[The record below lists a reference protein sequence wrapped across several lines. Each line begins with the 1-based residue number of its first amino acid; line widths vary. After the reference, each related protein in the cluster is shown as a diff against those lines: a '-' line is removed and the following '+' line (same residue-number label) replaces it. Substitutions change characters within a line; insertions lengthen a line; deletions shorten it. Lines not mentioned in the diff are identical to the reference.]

1 MGKWSKDLEMNY
13 TGRPWLESYKLGP
26 YKLDHSLAPYPQEP
40 LGAILDRAARAYPN
54 QTAILFQGRE
64 LKYHQLKR
72 RVDSLANALAGLGL
86 QKGDRV
92 CLYLSNCPE
101 FVLAYWAVIK
111 CGGVVVPTSI
121 LRTDEGLLHEVSS
134 SRSRFLVCQEIHLD
148 RGMAMRDFTDLEG
161 ILVTSDAGYDVKQV
175 KASLPKDVY
184 DLAALIAAYDPLP
197 PQVEIDP
204 AHDLCELA
212 FTGGATGMPKGVML
226 SHASRYTSVNQA
238 LPWFLKPLLGGIK
251 GKTSVLMSLPLF
263 HAYGNFVQI
272 SAIYLGLRLLLLPDP
287 RDTDA
292 ILASIMD
299 HRPFL
304 VPGVPTQFMRLAD
317 AGLKRSNCMLFS
329 GSAPL
334 PGEVAQEIRRKTGM
348 PVSEAYGL
356 TETATASH
364 VNLSAFSRITGFLSK
379 EKPGIGVPVPDVDC
393 RLVDPDSGKD
403 VPLGNPGELVL
414 RGPQMMVGYWPEP
427 GSGLTDDGWLHTGD
441 VAVMDETGYF
451 QIVDRLKDMINV
463 SGLKVYTT
471 EVDEVLFKHPSIAV
485 AAAFGIPDVE
495 IPGSERV
502 MAVVTL
508 KEGYRGSVTEQE
520 LRDFCRQH
528 LPPYAVPKIVEFR
541 DELPLT
547 VSEKVFKKVLREQ
560 AIASMTARKEG

>member
-1 MGKWSKDLEMNY
+1 MNY
-13 TGRPWLESYKLGP
+13 ADRPWLKSYTLGP

-40 LGAILDRAARAYPN
+40 LFEILDRAAQAYPN
-54 QTAILFQGRE
+54 QAAILFQGRE

-72 RVDSLANALAGLGL
+72 QVDSLANALARLGL

-92 CLYLSNCPE
+92 CLYLPNCPE
-101 FVLAYWAVIK
+101 FVVSYWAVLK
-111 CGGVVVPTSI
+111 AGGVVVPTSI
-121 LRTDEGLLHEVSS
+121 LRTDEGLFHEVSS
-134 SRSRFLVCQEIHLD
+134 SGSRFIVCQEAHLD
-148 RGMAMRDFTDLEG
+148 RGLALRDRTNLEG
-161 ILVTSDAGYDVKQV
+161 ILVISDAGYDQEQV
-175 KASLPKDVY
+175 QAWLPKGVY
-184 DLAALIAAYDPLP
+184 DLAELIAAHDPIP

-204 AHDLCELA
+204 IYDLCELA
-212 FTGGATGMPKGVML
+212 FTGGATGLPKGVML
-226 SHASRYTSVNQA
+226 SHANRYTSVIQA

-251 GKTSVLMSLPLF
+251 GKTSVLLSLPMF
-263 HAYGNFVQI
+263 HTYGNFVQVA
-272 SAIYLGLRLLLLPDP
+272 AIYLGLRLLILPDP

-304 VPGVPTQFMRLAD
+304 VPGVPTQFMRLAE

-334 PGEVAQEIRRKTGM
+334 PSEVAQEIRQKTGM
-348 PVSEAYGL
+348 PISEAYGM
-356 TETATASH
+356 TESSSVSH
-364 VNLSAFSRITGFLSK
+364 INLSAFSRITGFISK
-379 EKPGIGVPVPDVDC
+379 EKPGVGVPVPDMEC
-393 RLVDPDSGKD
+393 SLVDPESGKE
-403 VPLGNPGELVL
+403 VPLGQPGELVM

-427 GSGLTDDGWLHTGD
+427 GSGLTGDGWLHTGD

-451 QIVDRLKDMINV
+451 QIVDRIKDMINV

-471 EVDEVLFKHPSIAV
+471 EVDEVLFKHPAIAV
-485 AAAFGIPDVE
+485 AAAFGIPDME
-495 IPGSERV
+495 IAGSERV

-508 KEGYRGSVTEQE
+508 KEGYSGSVTEQDV
-520 LRDFCRQH
+520 RDFCRQH

-547 VSEKVFKKVLREQ
+547 VSEKVYKKVLREQ
-560 AIASMTARKEG
+560 AIARMIVEKEG

>member
-1 MGKWSKDLEMNY
+1 MNY
-13 TGRPWLESYKLGP
+13 ADRPWLKSYTLGP

-40 LGAILDRAARAYPN
+40 LFEILDRAAQAYPN
-54 QTAILFQGRE
+54 QAAILFQGRE

-72 RVDSLANALAGLGL
+72 QVDSLANALARLGL

-92 CLYLSNCPE
+92 CLYLPNCPE
-101 FVLAYWAVIK
+101 FVVSYWAVLK
-111 CGGVVVPTSI
+111 AGGVVVPTSI
-121 LRTDEGLLHEVSS
+121 LRTDEGLFHEVSS
-134 SRSRFLVCQEIHLD
+134 SGSRFIVCQEAHLD
-148 RGMAMRDFTDLEG
+148 RGLALRDRTNLEG
-161 ILVTSDAGYDVKQV
+161 ILVISDAGYDQEQV
-175 KASLPKDVY
+175 QASLPKGVY
-184 DLAALIAAYDPLP
+184 DLAELIAAHDPIP

-204 AHDLCELA
+204 IYDLCELA
-212 FTGGATGMPKGVML
+212 FTGGATGLPKGVML
-226 SHASRYTSVNQA
+226 SHANRYTSVIQA

-251 GKTSVLMSLPLF
+251 GKTSVLLSLPMF
-263 HAYGNFVQI
+263 HTYGNFVQVA
-272 SAIYLGLRLLLLPDP
+272 AIYLGLRLLILPDP

-304 VPGVPTQFMRLAD
+304 VPGVPTQFMRLAE

-334 PGEVAQEIRRKTGM
+334 PSEVAQEIRQKTGM
-348 PVSEAYGL
+348 PISEAYGM
-356 TETATASH
+356 TESSSVSH
-364 VNLSAFSRITGFLSK
+364 INLSAFSRITGFISK
-379 EKPGIGVPVPDVDC
+379 EKPGVGVPVPDMEC
-393 RLVDPDSGKD
+393 SLVDPESGKE
-403 VPLGNPGELVL
+403 VPLGQPGELVM

-427 GSGLTDDGWLHTGD
+427 GSGLTGDGWLHTGD

-451 QIVDRLKDMINV
+451 QIVDRIKDMINV

-471 EVDEVLFKHPSIAV
+471 EVDEVLFKHPAIAV
-485 AAAFGIPDVE
+485 AAAFGIPDME
-495 IPGSERV
+495 IAGSERV

-508 KEGYRGSVTEQE
+508 KEGYSGSVTEQDV
-520 LRDFCRQH
+520 RDFCRQH

-547 VSEKVFKKVLREQ
+547 VSEKVYKKVLREQ
-560 AIASMTARKEG
+560 AIARMIVEKEG